1 MLGDRLKIC
10 YLILKLRSF
19 RLARLGMH
27 TSPSQIHH
35 LILSNTQS
43 VVDALYQTVSLL
55 HTDLGEKNRAF
66 ARANWE
72 MEHVGKM
79 YLDVYQKLLNNSL
92 PCL

>member
-1 MLGDRLKIC
+1 IVVGPN
-10 YLILKLRSF
+10 YGNVGSILRATGNPVFNPKN
-19 RLARLGMH
+19 
-27 TSPSQIHH
+27 I
-35 LILSNTQS
+35 QS
-43 VVDALYQTVSLL
+43 VADALYQAVSLL

-79 YLDVYQKLLNNSL
+79 YLEVYQKLLNNSL